1 MDRKRKFL
9 LLLIVIGLLFVLTS
23 CGDIE
28 APIATGSIKWY
39 EWVLVIPIG
48 WLMQFFAGLF
58 NNSYAMGIILTT
70 LVIRTLAWPIYAKTT
85 DLSLKMAIMQPEL
98 QKIQAK
104 YADRKDQESQQRMQM
119 EMSQLYKKHNFNPLG
134 CFMPFLQMPIFISV
148 YQVVRRIWIPG
159 GIWADKVSK
168 MTFLG
173 IDLSKAGNLGAIF
186 GKGGDWKGWILAT
199 IVLGT
204 NVILNY
210 IASKKP
216 AYQKQTHTHS
226 SEAKPEQTQQTMKVM
241 QYFMIGMMFVFAL
254 TSNSIALYW
263 IIGNSYSIM
272 QTLINRKL
280 NEKKYLD
287 MKYDDLV
294 VKSRDK

>member
-1 MDRKRKFL
+1 MDRKRKILSLF
-9 LLLIVIGLLFVLTS
+9 IVIGLLFVLTS
-23 CGDIE
+23 CGDIN
-28 APIATGSIKWY
+28 APIAKDSLKWF
-39 EWVLVIPIG
+39 EWVLVVPIG

-85 DLSLKMAIMQPEL
+85 DLSLKMAVMQPEL

-119 EMSQLYKKHNFNPLG
+119 EMTQLYKKHKFNPLG

-148 YQVVRRIWIPG
+148 YQVVRRIHLPG
-159 GIWADKVSK
+159 GMWTDNVSK

-173 IDLSKAGNLGAIF
+173 IDLTKAGNFTAIF
-186 GKGGDWKGWILAT
+186 GKGGDWRGWILAL
-199 IVLGT
+199 IVLAT

-210 IASKKP
+210 FASKKP
-216 AYQKQTHTHS
+216 SYQKQTHTHS
-226 SEAKPEQTQQTMKVM
+226 AEAKPEQSMKIM
-241 QYFMIGMMFVFAL
+241 QYFMIGMMFMFAL

-263 IIGNSYSIM
+263 IIGNTYSIM

-280 NEKKYLD
+280 NEKKYME

-294 VKSRDK
+294 VKNRD